1 MDLVPIQFL
10 RMQYF
15 CLLISKKTFVSFVK
29 LILPLV
35 APLLTYLN
43 IEISYKSVLIDLLKL
58 FIISLISQFFVLL
71 FLDLLRFRFSSLL
84 KYDEFLVGH

>member
-58 FIISLISQFFVLL
+58 FIISLISQFFVLSL
-71 FLDLLRFRFSSLL
+71 LDLLRFKFSSFL
-84 KYDEFLVGH
+84 KFDEFLVGQ